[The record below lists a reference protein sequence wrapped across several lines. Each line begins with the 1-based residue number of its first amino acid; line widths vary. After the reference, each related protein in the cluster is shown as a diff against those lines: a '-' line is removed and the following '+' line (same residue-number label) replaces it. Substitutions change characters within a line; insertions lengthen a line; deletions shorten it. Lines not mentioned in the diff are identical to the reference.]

1 MLELN
6 EFSKKFQEN
15 KPTQNTRWEPGI
27 GLFTLPCFLLR
38 QSISTALRNGS
49 WFQMFRVQPGDEC
62 QIDCQIEHFH
72 EVLDPD
78 DLTKKQRTENSLC
91 GVLPA
96 CRRLL
101 LEFHTLSFNMLDI
114 SLPFRASLMQ
124 LRFLPNAFSIL
135 SFFSGLQESC
145 LHLFMLTTILILN
158 TE

>member
-6 EFSKKFQEN
+6 EFSKKLQEN

-27 GLFTLPCFLLR
+27 RLFTLPCFLLR
-38 QSISTALRNGS
+38 KSRSTAL
-49 WFQMFRVQPGDEC
+49 FRVQPGDEC
-62 QIDCQIEHFH
+62 QIDCKIEHFD

-135 SFFSGLQESC
+135 SFFSGFQESC